1 MTSGPFGATSERAM
15 TRHLPE
21 QTRRE
26 QILAAARKCFIERG
40 YHPTRMEDIA
50 AAAGLS
56 KGGVYFHFDS
66 KKEVFD
72 ALVEDEF
79 EDSMRAIQDITAGEG
94 PIVEKMSRMAGHFVT
109 DFANTPDG
117 PRFFIVMGE
126 MALRDPDLATKLR
139 DRQGVFIGEVTKL
152 VEQGVREGFL
162 RETDAVTTATL
173 LKALIDGVEALAA
186 LSYPVEMSHLL
197 TQGLQLIMGGIA
209 KTDA

>member
-1 MTSGPFGATSERAM
+1 M

-79 EDSMRAIQDITAGEG
+79 EDSMRAIQAIAAAEG
-94 PIVEKMSRMAGHFVT
+94 PIVEKMTNMAGHFVT
-109 DFANTPDG
+109 AFAAAPEG

-126 MALRDPDLATKLR
+126 MALRDPDLAAKLR
-139 DRQGVFIGEVTKL
+139 ERQGTFIGEITKL
-152 VEQGVREGFL
+152 VEQGIREGFL
-162 RETDAVTTATL
+162 RDTDARTAATL
-173 LKALIDGVEALAA
+173 LKALVDGVEALAA
-186 LSYPVEMSHLL
+186 LSYPVDMGQLL
-197 TQGLQLIMGGIA
+197 AQGLQMIMGGLA
-209 KTDA
+209 KA